1 MQKFSL
7 DARVR
12 EHQECTAGDLLVVPP
27 TRHSLE
33 ALEAAAVLLTVAE
46 IP

>member
-12 EHQECTAGDLLVVPP
+12 EHQECMAGDLLVVPP
-27 TRHSLE
+27 TGHSLE
-33 ALEAAAVLLTVAE
+33 SLEDAAVLLTVAK